1 MLKDYIPQ
9 IIIAAAVL
17 LAALIFSNA
26 YKKRSFTNDTVSV
39 TGMGEK
45 DFESDLVVWNG
56 SFSRKNLDLKTA
68 YSELN
73 ADRNTVSNYLIKKGV
88 DAKEI
93 VFDAVNISKDFTNSF
108 DKNGNTS
115 QAFNGYIL
123 SQSVR
128 IESKELDKVETVSR
142 EVTELINTGVELN
155 SGSPEYVYSK
165 LAALKLDL
173 IAEASKNARQRA
185 EKIADNAGGSLGK
198 LRNANMGVFQ
208 ILGRNS
214 SEDYSGGGTFNTSS
228 KKKTATITMK
238 LVYESR

>member
-1 MLKDYIPQ
+1 MKQYIPHF
-9 IIIAAAVL
+9 ILAGAVL
-17 LAALIFSNA
+17 LAAFLFSNA
-26 YKKRSFTNDTVSV
+26 YQKRSFTNDAISV

-73 ADRNTVSNYLIKKGV
+73 ADRMTVNNYLLKKGV

-93 VFDAVNISKDFTNSF
+93 VFDAVNINKDFTNSF

-115 QAFNGYIL
+115 QTFNGYIL

-128 IESKELDKVETVSR
+128 IESKELDKIETVSR

-165 LAALKLDL
+165 LASLKLDL
-173 IAEASKNARQRA
+173 IAEASKNAQQRA
-185 EKIADNAGGSLGK
+185 EKIADNAGGHLGK

-208 ILGRNS
+208 IVGRNS
-214 SEDYSGGGTFNTSS
+214 SEDYSSGGTFNTSS

-238 LVYESR
+238 LVYESK

>member
-17 LAALIFSNA
+17 AAALIFSNA

-93 VFDAVNISKDFTNSF
+93 VFDAVNISKDFNNSF

-115 QAFNGYIL
+115 QTFNGYIL

-128 IESKELDKVETVSR
+128 IESKDLDKIETVSR

-208 ILGRNS
+208 IVGRNS
-214 SEDYSGGGTFNTSS
+214 SEDYSFGGTFNTSS

>member
-93 VFDAVNISKDFTNSF
+93 VFDAVNISKDFNNSF

-115 QAFNGYIL
+115 QTFNGYIL

-128 IESKELDKVETVSR
+128 IESKDLDKIETVSR

-208 ILGRNS
+208 IVGRNS
-214 SEDYSGGGTFNTSS
+214 SEDYSFGGTFNTSS

>member
-1 MLKDYIPQ
+1 MKDYIPHF
-9 IIIAAAVL
+9 IIAATVL
-17 LAALIFSNA
+17 LAAFLFSNA
-26 YKKRSFTNDTVSV
+26 YKKRSFTNDTIAV

-56 SFSRKNLDLKTA
+56 SYSRKNLDLKTA

-73 ADRNTVSNYLIKKGV
+73 ADRVTVNNYLLKKGV

-93 VFDAVNISKDFTNSF
+93 VFDAVNISKDFNNSF

-115 QAFNGYIL
+115 QTFNGYIL

-128 IESKELDKVETVSR
+128 IESQELDKIETVSR

-165 LAALKLDL
+165 LATLKLDL
-173 IAEASKNARQRA
+173 IAEASKNAQQRA
-185 EKIADNAGGSLGK
+185 AKIADNAGGSLGK

-208 ILGRNS
+208 IVGRNS
-214 SEDYSGGGTFNTSS
+214 SEDYSSGGTFNTSS